1 MKRLVVAACAYKEML
16 LLWRD
21 PQTLLLLFLMP
32 AVFILVMSLALQDR
46 FEQGGGTVA
55 TVLVVDADDSSS
67 AKTVIESLRRNEG
80 FEVAELEAAIDD
92 DALQERIRA
101 RDAGFGLRIDAGFE
115 EAVYADGGAPASH
128 VHIRVAPKIDRQ
140 REALLLAAVRQGLG
154 QARME
159 ALSDRLAPLVEFDA
173 GGIGAELDV
182 AYLYGGE
189 REGAAPSSVQQNVPA
204 WLVFGIFFVV
214 IPLSNTMIRE
224 RQSGTEQRLRTTP
237 AGAGAILAGKL
248 FPYFA
253 LNQLQ
258 AVAMLLVGLWL
269 VPALGGAALEIAG
282 VPVAT
287 LLLMAVAVSVAALGY
302 ALLVAALSSTT
313 EQAAMLGGGG
323 NIILAAI
330 GGIMVPE
337 FVMPPALQALTRLSP
352 MAWGLD
358 GFLLAFLERAEPA
371 EVLGYAGAL
380 TAFGVAGIALAGWRQ
395 GRRSE

>member
-1 MKRLVVAACAYKEML
+1 MKRLVVAACARKEML

-32 AVFILVMSLALQDR
+32 AVFILVMSLALQER

-55 TVLVVDADDSSS
+55 TVLVVDDDDSDS
-67 AKTVIESLRRNEG
+67 ADTVVESLRRNEG
-80 FEVAELEAAIDD
+80 FEVVELGGAVDD
-92 DALQERIRA
+92 DVLHQRIRA

-115 EAVYADGGAPASH
+115 EAVYADEGEPTSRI
-128 VHIRVAPKIDRQ
+128 HIRVAPKIDRQ

-173 GGIGAELDV
+173 GGIGGDIDV
-182 AYLYGGE
+182 AYLYGGDH
-189 REGAAPSSVQQNVPA
+189 GSTAPSSVQQNVPA

-237 AGAGAILAGKL
+237 AGAGSILAGKL
-248 FPYFA
+248 LPYFA

-258 AVAMLLVGLWL
+258 AVAMLLVGLLL
-269 VPALGGAALEIAG
+269 VPALGGAALGIAG

-287 LLLMAVAVSVAALGY
+287 LVLMAVAVSVAALGY
-302 ALLVAALSSTT
+302 ALLVSALSSTT

-337 FVMPPALQALTRLSP
+337 FVMPPALQAMTRLSP

-358 GFLLAFLERAEPA
+358 GFLLAFLERAGPA
-371 EVLGYAGAL
+371 DVMGYAGAL
-380 TAFGVAGIALAGWRQ
+380 IAFGAVGVALAGWRQ
-395 GRRSE
+395 SRRSE